1 MKKDVIKNFAKL
13 TGKHLCQ
20 GLLFNKVAGLRLF
33 PVNIV
38 KFLRTPFLQ
47 NTSEQLLVLL
57 VSLVLISLLSI
68 IVQKNLKMHVFYC
81 SS

>member
-47 NTSEQLLVLL
+47 NTSEQLLVFFWL
-57 VSLVLISLLSI
+57 
-68 IVQKNLKMHVFYC
+68 
-81 SS
+81 